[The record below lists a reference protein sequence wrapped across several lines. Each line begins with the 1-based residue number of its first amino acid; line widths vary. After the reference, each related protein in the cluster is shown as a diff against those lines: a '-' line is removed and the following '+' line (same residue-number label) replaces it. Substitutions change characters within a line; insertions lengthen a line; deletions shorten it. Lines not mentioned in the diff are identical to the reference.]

1 MSSITDFVGE
11 YVRVF
16 NAAVASGDFSS
27 LLARYTDDAVLRFEN
42 VPPDS
47 STLEYAGR
55 KAFTAAYSENPPDDQ
70 IDLAGEPVTEGGH
83 VVTGFVWQRDQ
94 SAGVLDLTVTDGLI
108 SRMIVIF
115 G

>member
-1 MSSITDFVGE
+1 MSWVTDFAGE
-11 YVRVF
+11 YVRMF

-70 IDLAGEPVTEGGH
+70 IELIGEPVADGGH
-83 VVTGFVWQRDQ
+83 VVTGFAWRRDQ
-94 SAGVLDLTVTDGLI
+94 SAGVLDLTVADGLI

>member
-1 MSSITDFVGE
+1 MT
-11 YVRVF
+11 
-16 NAAVASGDFSS
+16 SGDFSS

-55 KAFTAAYSENPPDDQ
+55 TAFTAAYAENPPDDQ
-70 IDLAGEPVTEGGH
+70 IEATGQPAADGGH
-83 VVTGFVWQRDQ
+83 VVTGFAWRRDH

>member
-1 MSSITDFVGE
+1 MSSVTDFVGE
-11 YVRVF
+11 YVRIF
-16 NAAVASGDFSS
+16 NAAVTSGDFSA

-70 IDLAGEPVTEGGH
+70 IELVGDPAADGGH
-83 VVTGFVWQRDQ
+83 VVTGFAWQRDR

-108 SRMIVIF
+108 SRLIVIF

>member
-1 MSSITDFVGE
+1 MPWVAEFVGE
-11 YVRVF
+11 YVAMF
-16 NAAVASGDFSS
+16 NDAVASGDFSP

-47 STLEYAGR
+47 STLEFAGR
-55 KAFTAAYSENPPDDQ
+55 KAYTAAYTENPPDDQ
-70 IDLAGEPVTEGGH
+70 IDLLGESAEEGGH
-83 VVTGFVWQRDQ
+83 VVAGFAWRRDQ

-108 SRMIVIF
+108 SRMSVIF

>member
-1 MSSITDFVGE
+1 MSSVTDFVGQ
-11 YVRVF
+11 YVKIF

-55 KAFTAAYSENPPDDQ
+55 KAFTAAYAANPPDDQ
-70 IDLAGEPVTEGGH
+70 IEPTGEPVGDGSH
-83 VVTGFVWQRDQ
+83 VVTGFAWRRDH
-94 SAGVLDLTVTDGLI
+94 SAGVLDLTLTDGLI

>member
-1 MSSITDFVGE
+1 MSSVTDFVSA
-11 YVRVF
+11 YVKTF
-16 NAAVASGDFSS
+16 NVAVASGDFSP

-47 STLEYAGR
+47 STQEYAGR
-55 KAFTAAYSENPPDDQ
+55 KAVTAAYSENPPDDQ
-70 IDLAGEPVTEGGH
+70 IELIGEPVADGGH
-83 VVTGFVWQRDQ
+83 VVTGFAWRRDQ

>member
-1 MSSITDFVGE
+1 MSSVTDFVGE
-11 YVRVF
+11 YVGMF
-16 NAAVASGDFSS
+16 NAAVASGDFTP

-47 STLEYAGR
+47 STLEYSGR

-70 IDLAGEPVTEGGH
+70 IELIGDLVADGGH
-83 VVTGFVWQRDQ
+83 VVTGFAWRRDQ
-94 SAGVLDLTVTDGLI
+94 SAGVLDLTLTDGLI
-108 SRMIVIF
+108 SRMIVIS

>member
-1 MSSITDFVGE
+1 MSSVTEFAGE

-16 NAAVASGDFSS
+16 NAAVASGDFAP

-55 KAFTAAYSENPPDDQ
+55 PAFTAAYTDNPPDDQ
-70 IDLAGEPVTEGGH
+70 IEATGEPVTDGDH
-83 VVTGFVWQRDQ
+83 VVTGFAWRRDQ
-94 SAGVLDLTVTDGLI
+94 SAGVLDLTVTDGLV